1 VILDTP
7 GAERLLGRGD
17 MLLMLPDS
25 PKLQRLQGCFVSDGE
40 MRKVVRFWKE
50 TAGEA
55 PATVS
60 RPWDRLMA
68 EAEQDELLE
77 DAIELVVQ
85 AGRASTTYLQ
95 RRLGIGYP
103 RASRLMDQLEE
114 EGIVGP
120 ADGSRPRDVLVGQD
134 DDYDDYADGDDAT
147 WDADEAWDT

>member
-1 VILDTP
+1 
-7 GAERLLGRGD
+7 

-40 MRKVVRFWKE
+40 IRKVVKFWKE
-50 TAGEA
+50 TAGEL
-55 PATVS
+55 PPTVS

-68 EAEQDELLE
+68 EAEQDEMLE
-77 DAIELVVQ
+77 EAIELVVEV
-85 AGRASTTYLQ
+85 GRASTTYLQ

-120 ADGSRPRDVLVGQD
+120 AEGSRPRQVLVGSD
-134 DDYDDYADGDDAT
+134 DEYADEDQS
-147 WDADEAWDT
+147 WDA

>member
-1 VILDTP
+1 
-7 GAERLLGRGD
+7 
-17 MLLMLPDS
+17 
-25 PKLQRLQGCFVSDGE
+25 
-40 MRKVVRFWKE
+40 
-50 TAGEA
+50 
-55 PATVS
+55 
-60 RPWDRLMA
+60 MA
-68 EAEQDELLE
+68 EAQQDEMLE
-77 DAIELVVQ
+77 EAIELVVET
-85 AGRASTTYLQ
+85 GRASTTYLQ